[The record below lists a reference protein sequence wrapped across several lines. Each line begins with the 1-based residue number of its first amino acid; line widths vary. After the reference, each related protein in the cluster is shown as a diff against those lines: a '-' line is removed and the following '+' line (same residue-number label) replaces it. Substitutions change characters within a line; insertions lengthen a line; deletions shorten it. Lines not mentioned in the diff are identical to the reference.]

1 MKKPAI
7 AYWLLPSG
15 DERDLFRQIIG
26 ILCRELDA
34 PKFHPHLTLSVSKA
48 GGKSPQKALR
58 QIKCAPIRL
67 RTRGVA
73 FSSKYTKTLFVRFKP
88 NRSLEKLIALLGQ
101 SAETL
106 SGMPRDPHLSL
117 LYKRRISAAT
127 ERELARTIKLP
138 FREVRFD
145 AIAAVRMTLP
155 VRNRTDVQAWR
166 IIAKKSLR
174 R

>member
-15 DERDLFRQIIG
+15 GERDLFRQIIG

-34 PKFHPHLTLSVSKA
+34 PKFHPHLTLFVSKA
-48 GGKSPQKALR
+48 GGKSQKALR
-58 QIKCAPIRL
+58 KIKCGPIRL

-88 NRSLEKLIALLGQ
+88 NRSLEKLVALLGQ
-101 SAETL
+101 AAEKN

-145 AIAAVRMTLP
+145 SIAAVRMTLP
-155 VRNRTDVQAWR
+155 VRNRTDIQAWR
-166 IIAKKSLR
+166 IIARKSLR